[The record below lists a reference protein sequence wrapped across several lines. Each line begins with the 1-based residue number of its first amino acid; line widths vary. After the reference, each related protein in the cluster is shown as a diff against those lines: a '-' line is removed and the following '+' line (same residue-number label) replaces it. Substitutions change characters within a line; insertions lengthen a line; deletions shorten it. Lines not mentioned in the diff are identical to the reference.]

1 MTRVLRRLLALASAA
16 LVVIG
21 LAGCGNT
28 DSWVQSTAAH
38 GWSAQYADA
47 ANSSYTRTG
56 GASALRLKWSR
67 SVKGELG
74 AGAALGDGSYLA
86 ANGQT
91 AGGCSL
97 MVWENDNNGRQ
108 RWCTRMVL
116 GGGFASPLFDQF
128 DNLYI
133 GQPGMMQSYPPTQ
146 WIRWRQNVIGMPTT
160 ARFLGSGKLLVVTH
174 LGQVLVFD
182 SHSGDVSGTPLDLV
196 EGLDP
201 TDSVRGLTDCARG
214 APQCPVAAPPAYATA
229 TRIIVVSLW
238 LPGAKAS
245 TLVGLQYHPGQ
256 TPLLTREW
264 TSDAIAAGV
273 LAAPVA
279 SADGT
284 TVYVTGRDNKLWALK
299 TSDGKPKWSVPLD
312 FLPQTP
318 PSVSPD
324 GLIVVGGG
332 PNSHLVALK
341 DAGDNAQVTWRR
353 DDVTPLSTTSQA
365 GAVAYTVAAGAPS
378 GLSLLAFD
386 PADGHTLNSYPLPQA
401 DGFPVGVS
409 VGLDRRVV
417 VATSAGQLYSFDPA

>member
-1 MTRVLRRLLALASAA
+1 MLRRLLASASTA

-28 DSWVQSTAAH
+28 DSWVDSTASQS
-38 GWSAQYADA
+38 WSAQYGDA
-47 ANSSYTRTG
+47 ANSSYTATG
-56 GASALRLKWSR
+56 GASALRLTWSR

-86 ANGQT
+86 VNGQT

-97 MVWENDNNGRQ
+97 MVWEIDNNGRQ

-128 DNLYI
+128 DNLFI

-160 ARFLGSGKLLVVTH
+160 ARFVGGGQLLVVTH

-182 SHSGDVSGTPLDLV
+182 SHGGEVTGTPLDLV
-196 EGLDP
+196 DGLDP
-201 TDSVRGLTDCARG
+201 TDSTRGLADCAHG
-214 APQCPVAAPPAYATA
+214 LPQCPVAAPPAYAAA
-229 TRIIVVSLW
+229 TRTIVVSLW
-238 LPGAKAS
+238 QPGAKVP

-264 TSDAIAAGV
+264 TSDAIPAGV

-279 SADGT
+279 SADGN
-284 TVYVTGRDNKLWALK
+284 TVYVTGRDHRLWALK
-299 TSDGKPKWSVPLD
+299 TSDGKVKWSAPLD

-332 PNSHLVALK
+332 PNTHLVALK
-341 DAGDNAQVTWRR
+341 DGGDDAEVAWRR
-353 DDVTPLSTTSQA
+353 NDVVPLSSSSRA
-365 GAVAYTVAAGAPS
+365 GGVAYTVAADGPA
-378 GLSLLAFD
+378 GLSLLVFD
-386 PADGHTLNSYPLPQA
+386 PSDGHTLNSYPLPEA

-409 VGLDRRVV
+409 VGHDRRVV
-417 VATSAGQLYSFDPA
+417 VATSSGQLYGFDPA

>member
-1 MTRVLRRLLALASAA
+1 MLRRLLASASAA
-16 LVVIG
+16 LVVTG

-28 DSWVQSTAAH
+28 DSWVHSTAAH
-38 GWSAQYADA
+38 GWAAQYGDA
-47 ANSSYTRTG
+47 ANSSYTSTA
-56 GASALRLKWSR
+56 GASALRLTWSR

-74 AGAALGDGSYLA
+74 AGAALGEGSYLA
-86 ANGQT
+86 VNGQT
-91 AGGCSL
+91 PGGCSL
-97 MVWENDNNGRQ
+97 MVWEDDNNGRQ

-128 DNLYI
+128 DNLFI
-133 GQPGMMQSYPPTQ
+133 GQPGMMQAYPPTQ

-160 ARFLGSGKLLVVTH
+160 ARFLGGGQLLVVTH

-182 SHSGDVSGTPLDLV
+182 SHRGDVTGTPLDLV

-201 TDSVRGLTDCARG
+201 TDSTRGLADCPRAL
-214 APQCPVAAPPAYATA
+214 AQCPVAAPPAYAAKTQM
-229 TRIIVVSLW
+229 IVVSLW
-238 LPGAKAS
+238 QPGARAS

-264 TSDAIAAGV
+264 TSDAIADGV
-273 LAAPVA
+273 LAAPV
-279 SADGT
+279 SSSDGAV
-284 TVYVTGRDNKLWALK
+284 VYVTGRDQKLWALN
-299 TSDGKPKWSVPLD
+299 TSDGKVKWSVPLD

-324 GLIVVGGG
+324 GRIVVGGG
-332 PNSHLVALK
+332 PGTHLVAIK
-341 DAGDNAQVTWRR
+341 DAGNHADTSWRR
-353 DDVTPLSTTSQA
+353 DDITPLSSSSRA
-365 GAVAYTVAAGAPS
+365 GTVGYTVVADPPS
-378 GLSLLAFD
+378 GLSLLVFD
-386 PADGHTLNSYPLPQA
+386 IANGRTLNSYPMPAA